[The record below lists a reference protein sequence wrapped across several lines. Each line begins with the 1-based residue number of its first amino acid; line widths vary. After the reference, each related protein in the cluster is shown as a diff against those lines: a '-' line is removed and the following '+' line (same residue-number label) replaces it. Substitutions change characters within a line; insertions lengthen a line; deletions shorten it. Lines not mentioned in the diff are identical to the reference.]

1 MRISDWGSDVC
12 SSDLRT
18 DYLSSL
24 RFTVRN
30 DGTPRIEISSD
41 KLERE
46 PYLQLLLE
54 VHAGGSRIL
63 RQYTVLLDPPG
74 MAPAKPA
81 AVAPVPI
88 APSAEE
94 PATTAPISA
103 PAPRVSSAP
112 AQSIFVEVD
121 HPTPPPDE
129 RPLAPRSEPVKPEGK
144 TQQAGVRD
152 DRKEIGRAHV

>member
-1 MRISDWGSDVC
+1 MRISDWSSDVC
-12 SSDLRT
+12 SSDL
-18 DYLSSL
+18 
-24 RFTVRN
+24 
-30 DGTPRIEISSD
+30 ISSD

-88 APSAEE
+88 APSAAE
-94 PATTAPISA
+94 PATPAPISA
-103 PAPRVSSAP
+103 PAPRVSSEP

-129 RPLAPRSEPVKPEGK
+129 RPIAPRSEPVKPGGK
-144 TQQAGVRD
+144 TQQPTSAAERSEEHTSELQSLMRSSYAVFCL
-152 DRKEIGRAHV
+152 KKKK